1 MANDNDSGIIVIATV
16 RLAKIS
22 DLIIIPSNIDILT
35 AVPIVKMFVIGT
47 SKSLDEALSSLL
59 RETNNPQITLN

>member
-1 MANDNDSGIIVIATV
+1 MANYNDSGIIVIAKV

-35 AVPIVKMFVIGT
+35 AVPIVKVFVIGT